1 MPAANKSQAKSSSAA
16 VGPKS
21 ASASQTP
28 SACLQALVE
37 ERMTSLIRDAASIQ
51 RHAKRARLH
60 PVPGGGAV
68 VKRRLHASDVNMALR
83 LRDSEPLYG
92 TGVSV
97 TSNADDVILEL
108 ADYVRQP
115 VVTQPPSE
123 VAASMHWLAVQGQVP
138 DIPQNVSTGSTGTA
152 TSSSPTKVSTSA
164 TTAAAAKKNNPLQVQ
179 QLQMAVL
186 SEELQLYYAHVT
198 LALESNKQ
206 SQLHTVL
213 QSLTTDRGLQEL
225 VPFWMHYSE
234 TTLLKQSEH
243 SVPVIQM
250 ILALLQ
256 NPHVHLELHFDKVIK
271 PLMTCIV
278 VTVRKNIPA
287 SLKSA
292 NHWAIRQW
300 ASLAVVT
307 ACKLFHEYSNF
318 RSGVLQVLCRA
329 LEPSKSLPTR
339 YGALVALRQFGPKVV
354 DAIGLQVILD
364 YWPEWQEA
372 FLTESDPDRAES
384 LSMCLQA
391 SLEASTVYFQGISI
405 SEQMNRT
412 PHIDWYDVLGD
423 AVTPMAVMAEENH
436 FAYATCFV

>member
-1 MPAANKSQAKSSSAA
+1 MSVHNDANRCAHSFLNSIFIVDTLVYPCRITIDCLAERSLYPAYSLISFLPIEIFELFTMPAANKSQAKSSSAA

-164 TTAAAAKKNNPLQVQ
+164 TTAVGLEGVRAQRHPPVLPKCLHLLPLR
-179 QLQMAVL
+179 QLRKRIIL
-186 SEELQLYYAHVT
+186 CRC
-198 LALESNKQ
+198 SNSKW
-206 SQLHTVL
+206 
-213 QSLTTDRGLQEL
+213 
-225 VPFWMHYSE
+225 PCY
-234 TTLLKQSEH
+234 
-243 SVPVIQM
+243 
-250 ILALLQ
+250 
-256 NPHVHLELHFDKVIK
+256 
-271 PLMTCIV
+271 
-278 VTVRKNIPA
+278 RKNCSCIM
-287 SLKSA
+287 
-292 NHWAIRQW
+292 
-300 ASLAVVT
+300 
-307 ACKLFHEYSNF
+307 
-318 RSGVLQVLCRA
+318 
-329 LEPSKSLPTR
+329 PT
-339 YGALVALRQFGPKVV
+339 
-354 DAIGLQVILD
+354 
-364 YWPEWQEA
+364 
-372 FLTESDPDRAES
+372 
-384 LSMCLQA
+384 
-391 SLEASTVYFQGISI
+391 
-405 SEQMNRT
+405 
-412 PHIDWYDVLGD
+412 
-423 AVTPMAVMAEENH
+423 
-436 FAYATCFV
+436 